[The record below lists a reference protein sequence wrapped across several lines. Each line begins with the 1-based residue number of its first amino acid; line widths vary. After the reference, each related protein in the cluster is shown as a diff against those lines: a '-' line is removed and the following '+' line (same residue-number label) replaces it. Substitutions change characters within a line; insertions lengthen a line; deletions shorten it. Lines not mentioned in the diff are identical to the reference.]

1 MVGKQKSTCESCV
14 NYVYEEMCG
23 YYVCDVNLDEDEL
36 MRFMTYSNYN
46 CPYFQLNDEYSIVR
60 RQI

>member
-1 MVGKQKSTCESCV
+1 MAGKQKSNCESCV
-14 NYVYEEMCG
+14 NYVYDEMCG
-23 YYVCDVNLDEDEL
+23 SYVCDVNLDEDEL

-60 RQI
+60 KQI

>member
-14 NYVYEEMCG
+14 NYVYDEMCG

-46 CPYFQLNDEYSIVR
+46 CPYFQLNDE
-60 RQI
+60 